1 MEPNCVSI
9 NVGPVDEH
17 GGHMC
22 ELKNFTDESL
32 SQSSLEER
40 KGHIHY
46 AVEVSEP
53 FSFAINL
60 FTNIKG

>member
-1 MEPNCVSI
+1 MRVCMCV
-9 NVGPVDEH
+9 GR
-17 GGHMC
+17 MC
-22 ELKNFTDESL
+22 ELKNVTDESS
-32 SQSSLEER
+32 SQSCLEER

-60 FTNIKG
+60 FTYIKG